1 MIRLYQKDKAMPKDK
16 TKRIRTFPLRLDE
29 EIDEFLRERAFRLR
43 TSKNALVRE
52 ALVEYYNI
60 KGKPKKEK

>member
-1 MIRLYQKDKAMPKDK
+1 MSKDKLVK
-16 TKRIRTFPLRLDE
+16 TRVWPLRLDE

-52 ALVEYYNI
+52 ALVEYYKI
-60 KGKPKKEK
+60 GKKSKKEK

>member
-1 MIRLYQKDKAMPKDK
+1 MMSKDKLVK
-16 TKRIRTFPLRLDE
+16 TRVWPLRLDE

-52 ALVEYYNI
+52 ALVEYYKI
-60 KGKPKKEK
+60 GKKSKKEK

>member
-1 MIRLYQKDKAMPKDK
+1 VEMSKDKAGK
-16 TKRIRTFPLRLDE
+16 TRIWPLRLDE

-52 ALVEYYNI
+52 ALVEYYKI
-60 KGKPKKEK
+60 GKKPKKSEK

>member
-1 MIRLYQKDKAMPKDK
+1 MVEKDKSKK
-16 TKRIRTFPLRLDE
+16 IRVWPLRLDE

-52 ALVEYYNI
+52 ALVEYYKI
-60 KGKPKKEK
+60 KSKPKKSEK

>member
-1 MIRLYQKDKAMPKDK
+1 MSEGKQGK
-16 TKRIRTFPLRLDE
+16 TRKFLLRLDE

-52 ALVEYYNI
+52 ALVEYYKI
-60 KGKPKKEK
+60 GKKPKKSEK

>member
-1 MIRLYQKDKAMPKDK
+1 MANAKSGKTRRLL
-16 TKRIRTFPLRLDE
+16 LRLDE

-52 ALVEYYNI
+52 ALVEYYKIRSN
-60 KGKPKKEK
+60 PKKPEK

>member
-1 MIRLYQKDKAMPKDK
+1 MSKDKAGK
-16 TKRIRTFPLRLDE
+16 TRIWPLRLDE

-52 ALVEYYNI
+52 ALVEYYKI
-60 KGKPKKEK
+60 KDRPKKKK

>member
-1 MIRLYQKDKAMPKDK
+1 MVEKDKSKK
-16 TKRIRTFPLRLDE
+16 IRVWPLRLDE

-52 ALVEYYNI
+52 ALVEYYKI
-60 KGKPKKEK
+60 RSKAKKSEK

>member
-1 MIRLYQKDKAMPKDK
+1 MIPKYKAKK
-16 TKRIRTFPLRLDE
+16 TRTFPLRLEE

-52 ALVEYYNI
+52 ALVEYY
-60 KGKPKKEK
+60 KVKAKPKKSGK